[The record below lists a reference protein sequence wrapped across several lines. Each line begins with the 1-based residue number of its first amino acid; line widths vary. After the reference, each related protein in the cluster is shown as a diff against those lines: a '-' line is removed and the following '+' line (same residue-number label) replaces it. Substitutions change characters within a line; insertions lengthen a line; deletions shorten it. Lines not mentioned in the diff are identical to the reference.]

1 MKKMDME
8 VEDIELDGEMYVTTS
23 QENGIIYK
31 VDKIGDILEDD
42 NGDYIK
48 AGYFKDG
55 ISFIL

>member
-1 MKKMDME
+1 MD